1 MRPDDT
7 QRIRPDPAQ
16 TTPAGGTKQAENT
29 VHKQPHPSGLNRPYG
44 QPKPKRHSRY
54 SPTAI
59 VSLALGAAASLLAF
73 AVWGGLAYLH
83 RGSYDPADVIVL
95 LGFALA
101 IPACITCA
109 VTALIFAVIA
119 RKQRPSIRDQTEAMA
134 RAGHDRNMTAIAMVL
149 ALLPLVAF
157 GIIMLGPW

>member
-1 MRPDDT
+1 
-7 QRIRPDPAQ
+7 
-16 TTPAGGTKQAENT
+16 
-29 VHKQPHPSGLNRPYG
+29 
-44 QPKPKRHSRY
+44 
-54 SPTAI
+54 
-59 VSLALGAAASLLAF
+59 LALGAAASLLAF